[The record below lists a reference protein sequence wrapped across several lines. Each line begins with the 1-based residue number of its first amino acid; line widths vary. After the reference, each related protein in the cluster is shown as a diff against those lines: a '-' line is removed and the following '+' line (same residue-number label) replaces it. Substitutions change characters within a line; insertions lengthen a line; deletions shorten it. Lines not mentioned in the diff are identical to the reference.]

1 MLRTLKKTNKV
12 LEETSKTLK
21 DVKRRIS
28 FITILGSITLG
39 LSIGCNMLTFYEKFK
54 GGIK

>member
-1 MLRTLKKTNKV
+1 MLRTLKRTNKV